1 MDKPALQ
8 SKIILTTVIYTIH
21 ALQNIFELTFYD
33 NVHPK
38 PNLIPFEDARQENTM
53 IRKVFPPIIF
63 GLGWLIRLF
72 NISGKAKPNYSELI
86 ITNLQNR

>member
-1 MDKPALQ
+1 MLQ
-8 SKIILTTVIYTIH
+8 FFSLISDGLGGVIH
-21 ALQNIFELTFYD
+21 ALPNILKLTFFD
-33 NVHPK
+33 DVHPK

-53 IRKVFPPIIF
+53 MRKVFPPIIL

-86 ITNLQNR
+86 ITNLPDR